1 MNFFGGIFTGQATGI
16 SIEISKS
23 NDSAKVSA
31 GVLNAQLDEKLTIT
45 CSYSGTPTFDDY
57 YFLRYRASSTDGFKK
72 VFTRGSVSHPWSEE
86 PQMYAGISDYN
97 ARPFTLIFNIES
109 EYSISWNLSPSI

>member
-45 CSYSGTPTFDDY
+45 CSYSGTPTF
-57 YFLRYRASSTDGFKK
+57 
-72 VFTRGSVSHPWSEE
+72 
-86 PQMYAGISDYN
+86 
-97 ARPFTLIFNIES
+97 
-109 EYSISWNLSPSI
+109 